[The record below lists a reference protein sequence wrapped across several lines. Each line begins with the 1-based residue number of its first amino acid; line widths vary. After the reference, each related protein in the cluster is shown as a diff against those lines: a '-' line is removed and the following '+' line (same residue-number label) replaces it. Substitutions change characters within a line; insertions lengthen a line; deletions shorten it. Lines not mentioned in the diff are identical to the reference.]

1 MLVRRLC
8 FFIFLLSLPLASCS
22 LLGDDSSVDIPAGAS
37 DIVCLVTDTK
47 GLGDRSFND
56 TAWKGVTDAK
66 EEYGIEPVVLQ
77 SEAADD
83 YRNNINECIDLGSIL
98 NVTVGF
104 LIGDATA
111 LAAEASPDEH
121 FAIVDY
127 SYEPGFDNVLGL
139 EFSTDEA
146 AFLAGYLAAGVTKT
160 GRVGTFGGVNIP
172 TVTIFM
178 DGFTQG
184 VQYYNEVHGTEVDVI
199 GWDPILKIGL
209 FTDTFDVVQ
218 RGVMMGE
225 ILVERGADII
235 MPVAGGVGQGT
246 AMVAMERGG
255 VYIIGVDTDWTVSSP
270 EFSSI
275 TLTSVVKR
283 MDVAV
288 FESIGNVLVG
298 AFSGGSYIGTLE
310 NNGVGLA
317 PFHELNSLVPP
328 ELAAELEQVKD
339 AIIAGNI
346 PISP

>member
-1 MLVRRLC
+1 
-8 FFIFLLSLPLASCS
+8 